1 MEIRNLRVAIHNL
14 GCKVNDCEA
23 EAMRYAFTKEGAVIV
38 AFEDAEADV
47 CIVNTCC
54 VTNIADRKSRQ
65 MLHRARALHPGAV
78 IVAVGCYVQ
87 EKAAEL
93 ESDSAVDILIGNNEK
108 GHIVDAVR
116 QFTDIPAAKA
126 SAGDALSASEKNQ
139 VEYTSCDAMND
150 KETLV
155 PAIRE
160 EKDFEE
166 LETGERSDQG
176 RAFVKIQDGCD
187 QFCSYCIIPYVRGR
201 IRSRALPDILKEVQD
216 LAARGCHEI
225 VLTGIHLSSYGL
237 DLDGRSYEEALL
249 HGFSSE
255 RLLAVIRAAA
265 RVPGIRRIRLG
276 SLEPRIMTE
285 EFVKALGEIQAV
297 CPHFHLSLQ
306 SGCDATLKRMNR
318 HYTTEDFREA
328 VQRIRA
334 AFSEVAITTDVI
346 TGFPGET
353 DEEFEQ
359 SYQFVKEIGF
369 YEMHVFRY
377 SRRQGTVADKLPSQ
391 VPDNVKQLRSDQLI
405 RLSEEASDRFRRS
418 FLCRKTTIIPEE
430 SVSIGGKKY
439 LRGYNPSYVRF
450 LLPVGKNG
458 VDEGKIGQIIE
469 AIGTEICQTC
479 VLAMPV
485 QMV

>member
-1 MEIRNLRVAIHNL
+1 
-14 GCKVNDCEA
+14 
-23 EAMRYAFTKEGAVIV
+23 
-38 AFEDAEADV
+38 
-47 CIVNTCC
+47 
-54 VTNIADRKSRQ
+54 
-65 MLHRARALHPGAV
+65 
-78 IVAVGCYVQ
+78 
-87 EKAAEL
+87 
-93 ESDSAVDILIGNNEK
+93 
-108 GHIVDAVR
+108 
-116 QFTDIPAAKA
+116 
-126 SAGDALSASEKNQ
+126 
-139 VEYTSCDAMND
+139 
-150 KETLV
+150 
-155 PAIRE
+155 
-160 EKDFEE
+160 
-166 LETGERSDQG
+166 
-176 RAFVKIQDGCD
+176 
-187 QFCSYCIIPYVRGR
+187 
-201 IRSRALPDILKEVQD
+201 
-216 LAARGCHEI
+216 
-225 VLTGIHLSSYGL
+225 
-237 DLDGRSYEEALL
+237 
-249 HGFSSE
+249 
-255 RLLAVIRAAA
+255 
-265 RVPGIRRIRLG
+265 
-276 SLEPRIMTE
+276 MTE